1 MIAHLFPGQGSEG
14 PDMAGDALSRPGPVR
29 ELVDRA
35 SRALELDLEAL
46 LARADPQL
54 ARTEVGQPALIAIS
68 LGLALETKETPAAT
82 AGHSV
87 GELAAFSLAGCIS
100 PEDAIDCV
108 VARSRFMAEAARKF
122 PGTMAAVRARN
133 AEEVEQALAIGSEAG
148 QVELAAHNAP
158 EEWVLTGDRAA
169 LAAITSRFA
178 TVQLPV
184 TGPWHSRAMSDAA
197 TQWRLCLER
206 LTWKPPRIPVVA
218 NSTGRFIRE
227 GDDLIQLLVG
237 QLTQP
242 VRWATSLQTLAA
254 AGITTWKIFGP
265 GRVLRGLCR
274 ANLGNTVHVELNP

>member
-1 MIAHLFPGQGSEG
+1 
-14 PDMAGDALSRPGPVR
+14 MAGDALSRAGPVR
-29 ELVDRA
+29 TLIERA
-35 SRALELDLEAL
+35 SRALELDLESIIR
-46 LARADPQL
+46 RADPQL

-68 LGLALETKETPAAT
+68 LGLALETNATPAAT

-87 GELAAFSLAGCIS
+87 GELAAFCLAGCLS

-108 VARSRFMAEAARKF
+108 VERSRLMAEAARKF

-133 AEEVEQALAIGSEAG
+133 EEEVEQAIALGSQAG
-148 QVELAAHNAP
+148 TVELAAHNAP

-184 TGPWHSRAMSDAA
+184 TGPWHSRAMADAA
-197 TQWRLCLER
+197 TKWRLCLER
-206 LTWKPPRIPVVA
+206 LSWSPPRIPVVA
-218 NSTGRFIRE
+218 NATGRFIRE
-227 GDDLIQLLVG
+227 GDDPIGLLVG

-242 VRWATSLQTLAA
+242 VRWAATLQTLAA

-274 ANLGNTVHVELNP
+274 ANLGTTAHVELNP